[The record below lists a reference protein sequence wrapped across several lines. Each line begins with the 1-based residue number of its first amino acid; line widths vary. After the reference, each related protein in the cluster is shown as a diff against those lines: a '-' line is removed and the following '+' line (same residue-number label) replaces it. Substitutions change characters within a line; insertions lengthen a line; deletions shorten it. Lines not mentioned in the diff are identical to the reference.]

1 MKIDL
6 HTHILPEKWPDWTKK
21 SGYSGWIALDHHGTG
36 CARMCQT
43 CSADGSKPPK
53 FFREVRANC
62 WDPAAR
68 LADMDRTGVTT
79 QVLSTVPVMFSYWAR
94 PRDALDL
101 ARLLNDHIAEI
112 VAESG
117 TAILAV
123 SERQTQSNG
132 SDMGWKPVPEARRF
146 EGLATVPLQDVDG
159 AIRELE
165 RCMTPAALGGLGF
178 RGVQI
183 GTNVNG
189 LNIGEPALLP
199 FFQAAER
206 LNAAVFVH
214 PWDMLGATFGQSPRD
229 DGPPPVPPEAH
240 PRYAKYWMAWLVG
253 MPAETGM
260 AVASVLFSGLLEK
273 LPRLRICFAHGGGS
287 FPGTIGRLEHG
298 FEARPD
304 LCAIDTKAN
313 PREHAMRIADPVQGL
328 MQPASFYVDSL
339 VHDAGALGVITGLL
353 GAERVALGSDYPF
366 PLGEEH
372 PGKMIESLR
381 GIPDQMREQLLWRTA
396 ADFLRL

>member
-6 HTHILPEKWPDWTKK
+6 HTHILPEKWPDWTRK
-21 SGYSGWIALDHHGTG
+21 SGYSGWVALDHHGPG
-36 CARMCQT
+36 CARMCQS
-43 CSADGSKPPK
+43 CSVDGSKPPK
-53 FFREVRANC
+53 FFREVQANC

-68 LADMDRTGVTT
+68 LADMHRTGVTT
-79 QVLSTVPVMFSYWAR
+79 QVLSTVPIMFSYWAR
-94 PRDALDL
+94 PRDAIDL
-101 ARLLNDHIAEI
+101 SRLLNDHIAEA
-112 VAESG
+112 VRS

-123 SERQTQSNG
+123 PEPQPHSSGT
-132 SDMGWKPVPEARRF
+132 DMGRKPMPRLRPF
-146 EGLATVPLQDVDG
+146 EGLATVPLQDIDL

-165 RCMTPAALGGLGF
+165 RCMTPTALGGLGL

-189 LNIGEPALLP
+189 LNIGEPALFP

-214 PWDMLGATFGQSPRD
+214 PWDMLGATFGQRPRD
-229 DGPPPVPPEAH
+229 DGPPPVPPEPH

-260 AVASVLFSGLLEK
+260 AVASVLFSGLLER

-298 FEARPD
+298 FAARPD
-304 LCAIDTKAN
+304 LCAVDTKTN
-313 PREHAMRIADPVQGL
+313 PRAQVMRVTDPAQGL
-328 MQPASFYVDSL
+328 MRPASFYVDSL

-372 PGKMIESLR
+372 PGQLIESIR
-381 GIPDQMREQLLWRTA
+381 GIPEPMREQLLWKTA
-396 ADFLRL
+396 AEFLRL